1 MTSLKHNLFVD
12 VLSILPDEL
21 ECYIQAPSL
30 RNSFI
35 IGLLSNST
43 FDYYKLLKI
52 DSTNRND
59 ILMQEVD
66 SNFSIY
72 IQHILIKKDQ
82 VQMFEGFDGIEFGYI
97 SKSIVIPSWFN
108 EKYIPDDCSISQLW

>member
-1 MTSLKHNLFVD
+1 MTSLNHNLYVD
-12 VLSILPDEL
+12 VLSILTDEL

-35 IGLLSNST
+35 DGLLSNSN

-59 ILMQEVD
+59 LLMQEVE
-66 SNFSIY
+66 SNYSMY
-72 IQHILIKKDQ
+72 IQYILIKKGQ
-82 VQMFEGFDGIEFGYI
+82 VKLFEGYDGVEFGVI
-97 SKSIVIPSWFN
+97 SKNISIPSWFS
-108 EKYIPDDCSISQLW
+108 EKYIPDDCSIPQSW